1 MSRLLIRN
9 ARIPGAG
16 EANLAIEDG
25 KIAGLGPGVACGPEA
40 EELDA
45 EGRWVVPGWIDLQ
58 VNDIGWLA
66 GGYRD
71 PGVHAGRIRE
81 VLSYQA
87 ATGVTGCVLA
97 TLAAPLDE
105 IIAYLG
111 GMKEILSGTGNHDE
125 VLLGGLVE
133 GTFMNPEFQR
143 WLDWYRVP
151 LEAGGAR
158 LTLGAPQQGRC
169 GRRLRPPATRC
180 GTSLRARTKKGR
192 PGRPPLDQPRGAFS

>member
-133 GTFMNPEFQR
+133 GTFMNPEFHGAHNPDWVLPPDPGVLEQLLATGAVTMINIAPETTPEAISLVAEALHVL
-143 WLDWYRVP
+143 LD
-151 LEAGGAR
+151 LFA
-158 LTLGAPQQGRC
+158 
-169 GRRLRPPATRC
+169 
-180 GTSLRARTKKGR
+180 
-192 PGRPPLDQPRGAFS
+192 

>member
-1 MSRLLIRN
+1 MMRAGSSFLVRD
-9 ARIPGAG
+9 ARVLSG
-16 EANLAIEDG
+16 EAGWIEGASILVEDG
-25 KIAGLGPGVACGPEA
+25 LIAGLGTEARAPEGA
-40 EELDA
+40 VEIDG
-45 EGRWVVPGWIDLQ
+45 EGLWAVPGWIDLQ

-133 GTFMNPEFQR
+133 GTFMNP
-143 WLDWYRVP
+143 
-151 LEAGGAR
+151 
-158 LTLGAPQQGRC
+158 
-169 GRRLRPPATRC
+169 
-180 GTSLRARTKKGR
+180 
-192 PGRPPLDQPRGAFS
+192 